1 MHHWALMYFIY
12 LAFPGFSRATPH
24 KALVYD
30 PQILLPVLHFKTVH
44 MGAPGRTHD
53 RNHIRVSIYFSDEI
67 YPTLV
72 TRRIIH
78 QLFRFAR
85 QCSEPRQGRRCVR
98 YTCGDLFSIALLHK
112 YVILDVISARTL
124 LV

>member
-12 LAFPGFSRATPH
+12 LAFPGFGRATPH

-30 PQILLPVLHFKTVH
+30 PQILLPVVHFETVH
-44 MGAPGRTHD
+44 MGTPGWTHD
-53 RNHIRVSIYFSDEI
+53 RTHIRVPLYFSDEI
-67 YPTLV
+67 CSTEV

-85 QCSEPRQGRRCVR
+85 QCGVEDAYLIHAWSV
-98 YTCGDLFSIALLHK
+98 S
-112 YVILDVISARTL
+112 
-124 LV
+124 